1 LTFLHPIV
9 QFDRVFL
16 QWNVLQYRKR
26 PLNAGDDQ
34 KVKLL
39 ETPADIFLVCLAMYP
54 LTQSHAGCMAQLSLF
69 ICEFLQAL
77 GGLLNI
83 RWVHNGIVEAGSY
96 CTAQGIILQG
106 SELTA
111 ALITLV
117 CPLGMCLGSST
128 DTHSASFLLSTRSS

>member
-1 LTFLHPIV
+1 MF
-9 QFDRVFL
+9 
-16 QWNVLQYRKR
+16 
-26 PLNAGDDQ
+26 
-34 KVKLL
+34 KLL
-39 ETPADIFLVCLAMYP
+39 ETPADIFLVCLVAMYLP
-54 LTQSHAGCMAQLSLF
+54 TQSHAGCTTQVSLF

-83 RWVHNGIVEAGSY
+83 RWVHNGIVKAGSY

-117 CPLGMCLGSST
+117 CLLGTSLGSNT
-128 DTHSASFLLSTRSS
+128 DTHCTSFLLSTRSP